1 MAFTEDFSV
10 FFSNKDFA
18 VEAKITLPNNST
30 RNISVI
36 FDKQIQTVELLDST
50 IAANTPNFL
59 CKTEDLSGVKRGNSV
74 LINSVNYSIER
85 MESDGTGTSTVLL
98 RT

>member
-1 MAFTEDFSV
+1 MAFTENFDV

-18 VEAKITLPNNST
+18 VEAKITLPDNST
-30 RNISVI
+30 RKISVI

-59 CKTEDLSGVKRGNSV
+59 CKSEDLSGVKRGNSV
-74 LINSVNYSIER
+74 AINSVGYVIER
-85 MESDGTGTSTVLL
+85 MEADGTGTSTVFL